1 MYKSWFYS
9 FFLMFERFLHY
20 LQFEKRFSPHTVI
33 SYKTDLEQFLE
44 FLAHQY
50 EINDISNATHIMI
63 RSWFVQMME
72 NNISARSVNR
82 KKATLN
88 TFFKFLNKQ
97 GVLSENPMNKVLSP
111 KTSKRLPAF
120 IEEDKMR
127 KLLDE
132 YSLKQDDGFENVR
145 DLLIIEMFYLTGMRL
160 SELVNLKESD
170 ISIFNLTIKV
180 LGKRSKERII
190 PFNNKLKLL
199 IENYLVVKNQ
209 TFADETSDKYFFLTS
224 KGKKV
229 YQKLVYRRVIYYLS
243 IITSQEKKS
252 PHVLRHTFATHMLN
266 HGADLNSI
274 KEILGHANLS
284 ATQVYTHN
292 TIEKLKT
299 VYKQAHPKA

>member
-1 MYKSWFYS
+1 M
-9 FFLMFERFLHY
+9 LERFLHY
-20 LQFEKRFSPHTVI
+20 LQFEKRFSPYTVI
-33 SYKTDLEQFLE
+33 SYKTDLEQFSEYLS
-44 FLAHQY
+44 HQY
-50 EINDISNATHIMI
+50 GFHEISDASHMMI
-63 RSWFVQMME
+63 RSWFVQLME
-72 NNISARSVNR
+72 NRITARSVNR

-88 TFFKFLNKQ
+88 TFFKFLYKH
-97 GVLSENPMNKVLSP
+97 GLLTENPMNKVLSP

-120 IEEDKMR
+120 VEEDKMK

-132 YSLKQDDGFENVR
+132 NFPEPENDFVKTR
-145 DLLIIEMFYLTGMRL
+145 DLLIVEMLYETGMRL

-170 ISIFNLTIKV
+170 VNTYNMTLKV

-190 PFNNKLKLL
+190 PYNKRVQLL
-199 IENYLVVKNQ
+199 IKNYLDIKRKNFQ
-209 TFADETSDKYFFLTS
+209 TDGDYFFITA

-229 YQKLVYRRVIYYLS
+229 YQKLVYRVVIYYLS
-243 IITSQEKKS
+243 TITSQDKKS

-274 KEILGHANLS
+274 KELLGHANLS